1 MTASKIILFLGS
13 TRQGRMGGKVAN
25 YVQDVLQ
32 KKGLETKIFDP
43 LEMNFPMLREPLHFM
58 KDKSQAPQWMLDA
71 DEEIQNADGFV
82 VVLPEYNCSLPP
94 ALSNMMDHFPPSSY
108 RHRPCSIVVYSMGD
122 FGGIRSNL
130 LVQPF
135 LNELGM
141 VPLPS
146 RVVVPTV
153 QKKFDENQQP
163 TCERLQ
169 NSVDKMTT
177 ELSWYV
183 DALRNHKKEA
193 GNPTA

>member
-1 MTASKIILFLGS
+1 
-13 TRQGRMGGKVAN
+13 
-25 YVQDVLQ
+25 
-32 KKGLETKIFDP
+32 
-43 LEMNFPMLREPLHFM
+43 
-58 KDKSQAPQWMLDA
+58 
-71 DEEIQNADGFV
+71 
-82 VVLPEYNCSLPP
+82 
-94 ALSNMMDHFPPSSY
+94 
-108 RHRPCSIVVYSMGD
+108 
-122 FGGIRSNL
+122 
-130 LVQPF
+130 
-135 LNELGM
+135 M

-163 TCERLQ
+163 TCERLK